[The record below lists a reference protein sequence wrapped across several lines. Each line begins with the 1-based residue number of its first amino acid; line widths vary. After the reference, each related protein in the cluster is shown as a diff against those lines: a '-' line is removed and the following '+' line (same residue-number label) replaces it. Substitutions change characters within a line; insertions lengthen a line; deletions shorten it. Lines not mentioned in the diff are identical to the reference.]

1 MHFVHSRKEK
11 TKRNARLAMSPW
23 YLEDSQLHNT
33 IKYASSISF
42 GKKNIIKEMGK
53 EKKIT
58 DLIS

>member
-1 MHFVHSRKEK
+1 MHFVLSRKEK

-42 GKKNIIKEMGK
+42 GKKTSSKKRKRERKGK
-53 EKKIT
+53 
-58 DLIS
+58 

>member
-53 EKKIT
+53 EK
-58 DLIS
+58 